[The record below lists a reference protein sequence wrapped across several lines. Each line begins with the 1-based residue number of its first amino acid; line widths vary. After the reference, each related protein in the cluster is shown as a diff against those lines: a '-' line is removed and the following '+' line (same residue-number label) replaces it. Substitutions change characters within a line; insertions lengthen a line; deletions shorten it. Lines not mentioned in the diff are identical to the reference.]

1 MNAENLAAS
10 DPCDTAL
17 QRTPIAIVGLA
28 GIFPNASNLQEY
40 WENILS
46 KSDCLADVPSSRW
59 RVEDYYDPDPTAQ
72 DKTYCRRGGFIPDI
86 DFDPVEFGLPPNIL
100 EVTDVAQLISL
111 VTAKAALADA
121 GYSEAIASV
130 RERTGVILGL
140 MAGSMQMVV
149 PLTARLQY
157 PIWQKVLKS
166 YGLSDANTEKIIGR
180 MKLAYVG
187 WEENA
192 YPGYM
197 ANVIAGRIANRL
209 DLGGTT
215 CIVDAACA
223 SSLMAFKAA
232 LSELCEYRCDM
243 MLTGGVDLDNSILT
257 YLNFSK
263 TPAFSK
269 QQQSR
274 PFDAESDGMMVGEGV
289 GTLVLKR
296 LADAER
302 DKDRIYAVVRGVG
315 SSSDGRH
322 KSIYAPRWEGQ
333 VRCLQQAYGSA
344 GIAPQSVGLLEAHG
358 TGTNAGDLCEFTALD
373 KFFGRQAGKKQFI
386 ALGSVKSQIGHTKG
400 AAGAASL
407 IKAALALHHKI
418 LPPTINVSS
427 PNPKFDIEGSAFY
440 LNTEARPWVHSDTAL
455 PRRAGVSSFGFG
467 GTNHHIVLEEYG
479 REPRQPYRLHRPA
492 QSVLFGAST
501 PAALLGELE
510 SALHR
515 WESLSEAEA
524 FDGLC
529 ASSRNVK
536 LGSTDARLGFVAES
550 ATEARE
556 LLQLAVSILREQ
568 QSEPQWDHPKG
579 IYYRDK
585 AAQGKV
591 VALFP
596 GQGSQYLNMGRAL
609 TMNFP
614 QLREI
619 YATLDR
625 LFVAEGMRPVSQV
638 VFPVPA
644 LDAEEQSSQEQA
656 LLETKYSQATTSA
669 MSAGHYKLLR
679 EAGFKADFVVG
690 HSFGELTALW
700 AAGVFD
706 EETYYFLVKERGK
719 AMAACVEAEGE
730 RGSMLAVGG
739 DWEQIQQEMKDLPQ
753 VIAANWN
760 SGNQVV
766 LAGASNGI
774 FQAQKR
780 LEEKGYRVKL
790 LPVAA
795 AFHTPLVR
803 HAQERFAQAVQTVA
817 FHKPQIPIFS
827 NATATIYPTQPQ
839 AIRKILEDNILQP
852 VLFKKEI
859 ENVHSQG
866 GGIFVEFGPKGVL
879 TNLVRDILAGKPHM
893 AIALNPS
900 AKRDSDRQ
908 LREAVLQLRVAGLPV
923 GEFDTFG
930 LPIAQ
935 PSEKRKPGMPI
946 RLGASNYVSL
956 KTRSAFEQSLLS
968 ADSLDDQSGSQAAR
982 LDPQL
987 MPSNGQ
993 IEVAIGSQQ
1002 TTVPARSAQ
1011 NRHLESQV
1019 PAMTQTTFSDFQQA
1033 FASVEFNLAQFSN
1046 HQEQLL
1052 QLHRQYLEQQVDST
1066 HLIDNLIGQQFSL
1079 LSGQKSIPATEVIAT
1094 LDRGMKRF
1102 YQHLEGTLR
1111 SHEEYLRFQAE
1122 YTQAYYRLT
1131 QQQIALVSEG
1141 GQTVASPPLWTN
1153 ISPAEQVRVVP
1164 EPERTPL
1171 SSLTNGHSN
1180 GHVRKATIP
1189 PYTSVEPV
1197 ATLAAQQS
1205 IPGKVDTKPMPTVPE
1220 VQTTVAEAI
1229 PSGIEQAL
1237 LEIVSDK
1244 TGYPMEMIETEMDL
1258 EADLSIDSIK
1268 RVEILGAL
1276 LEKHPELPT
1285 IRPDD
1290 MAELQTLAQIAAYLE
1305 GATQKKN

>member
-1 MNAENLAAS
+1 MNAENLAVS
-10 DPCDTAL
+10 HPCDTAL

-28 GIFPNASNLQEY
+28 GIFANASNLQEY

-46 KSDCLADVPSSRW
+46 KSDCLTDVPSSRW
-59 RVEDYYDPDPTAQ
+59 RLEDYYDPDPAAK

-130 RERTGVILGL
+130 RERMGVILGL

-166 YGLSDANTEKIIGR
+166 YGLSDADTEKIIER

-197 ANVIAGRIANRL
+197 ANIIAGRIANRL

-215 CIVDAACA
+215 CVVDAACA

-232 LSELCEYRCDM
+232 LGELCEYRCDM

-269 QQQSR
+269 QQKSR

-289 GTLVLKR
+289 GILVLKR

-333 VRCLQQAYGSA
+333 VRCLEQAYQSA

-373 KFFGRQAGKKQFI
+373 KFFGRQADQKQYI

-407 IKAALALHHKI
+407 IKAVLALHHKI

-440 LNTEARPWVHSDTAL
+440 LNTEARPWVPSDTDL

-479 REPRQPYRLHRPA
+479 REPAQPYRLHRCA
-492 QSVLFGAST
+492 QSILFGAAT
-501 PAALLGELE
+501 PTALLGDLE
-510 SALHR
+510 AALHR

-529 ASSRNVK
+529 ASQQNVE
-536 LGSTDARLGFVAES
+536 LGSTDARLGFVADS
-550 ATEARE
+550 AVEARE
-556 LLQLAVSILREQ
+556 LLQLAVSTLREQ
-568 QSEPQWDHPKG
+568 QGEQQWEHPKG

-596 GQGSQYLNMGRAL
+596 GQGSQYLNMGRTL

-644 LDAEEQSSQEQA
+644 FDAEEQSSQEQA

-669 MSAGHYKLLR
+669 LSAGHYKLLC

-719 AMAACVEAEGE
+719 AMAACVESEGE

-739 DWEQIQQEMKDLPQ
+739 DWEQIQQEIKDWPQ

-766 LAGASNGI
+766 LAGASHGI
-774 FQAQKR
+774 FQVQKR
-780 LEEKGYRVKL
+780 LEERGYRLKL

-803 HAQERFAQAVQTVA
+803 LAQERFAQAVQTVT
-817 FHKPQIPIFS
+817 FHKPKVPIFS

-859 ENVHSQG
+859 ENVYSHG
-866 GGIFVEFGPKGVL
+866 GSIFVEFGPKGVL
-879 TNLVRDILAGKPHM
+879 TNLVRDILAGKPHV

-923 GEFDTFG
+923 GDFDTFG
-930 LPIAQ
+930 LALALPA
-935 PSEKRKPGMPI
+935 EKPKPGMPI

-968 ADSLDDQSGSQAAR
+968 ADALDYQNGSQAAR

-987 MPSNGQ
+987 LASNGQ
-993 IEVAIGSQQ
+993 IEVAIDSQS

-1011 NRHLESQV
+1011 NCPIEPQV

-1066 HLIDNLIGQQFSL
+1066 HLIDNLMSQQFTL
-1079 LSGQKSIPATEVIAT
+1079 LSGQKSLPATEVIAT
-1094 LDRGMKRF
+1094 LDRGMQRF
-1102 YQHLEGTLR
+1102 YQHMEGTLR

-1141 GQTVASPPLWTN
+1141 GQAQASPPLWTS
-1153 ISPAEQVRVVP
+1153 IPSAQQVRVVA
-1164 EPERTPL
+1164 EPDRT
-1171 SSLTNGHSN
+1171 LTNGHSN
-1180 GHVRKATIP
+1180 GHVRKATI
-1189 PYTSVEPV
+1189 SMEPV
-1197 ATLAAQQS
+1197 ATLEAQQS
-1205 IPGKVDTKPMPTVPE
+1205 IPKKVDTKPIA
-1220 VQTTVAEAI
+1220 TVAEAKTTVAAPM

-1244 TGYPMEMIETEMDL
+1244 TGYPIEMIETEMDL